1 LDAITVEILRN
12 KIASLVEEMHYHFYR
27 SGYSTIIRES
37 RDFSCVILDH
47 EGRLI
52 VAPPMFFH
60 APVYRHLVSR
70 IRAAYGCPTPCQ
82 AAQSHMG
89 AALPSAGLPGE
100 VEIGALA
107 ARIAGEAASPQAP
120 GGEFAVAE
128 RPPHVPPP
136 ASRESE
142 HRAAFADASFLSV
155 AGEGIRDG
163 DVFVSNHPY
172 EGGLPHVSDMA
183 FVAPVFADGK
193 IVAFAGSIAHKADL
207 GGAVAGSTSANA
219 TEMYQEGLLVP
230 PIKIRNA
237 GRPLPDI
244 ERLILANSRQPALV
258 RGDMNAQIAVT
269 QMGAA
274 RVKELC
280 ARFGADTLCQAF
292 AAILRASASG
302 LRGAIAKL
310 PSGVTAS
317 AEGFLDSDGV
327 VMDRPIKLAVTVT
340 VENGVVSF
348 DFSASAPQAA
358 GPVNLRPS
366 MVEACVFYC
375 LIGLL
380 DPKLAFNDGMRDG
393 VRLVF
398 APRTVVNAEPPAAVS
413 NYQMVNLKLVDVILE
428 ALAKLHPAR
437 AVANAGSSS
446 ALSIAWRQARPGQS
460 TMQYEIIGSAYGGG
474 SGYDGASATAT
485 HLSNLHIT
493 PIEIL
498 EAEFPCRITRF
509 DLVPDS
515 GGAGRW
521 RGGLSMRREY
531 ELLADAT
538 VIRRFD
544 KSRFPPQGLAAGGP
558 GGRSRFV
565 VRLGA
570 ADEFEAPAS
579 GRFELKAGER
589 FLVQSAGGG
598 GYGNPR
604 LRDRSA
610 IDRDMAEGYVSAAGT
625 AAGTAA
631 NRSTRE

>member
-1 LDAITVEILRN
+1 LDAITIEILRN

-37 RDFSCVILDH
+37 RDFSCVILDR

-60 APVYRHLVSR
+60 APVYRHLIGR
-70 IRAAYGCPTPCQ
+70 ILAVYGP
-82 AAQSHMG
+82 
-89 AALPSAGLPGE
+89 PSQPAPYPPPLVGKE
-100 VEIGALA
+100 
-107 ARIAGEAASPQAP
+107 P
-120 GGEFAVAE
+120 GG
-128 RPPHVPPP
+128 RH
-136 ASRESE
+136 
-142 HRAAFADASFLSV
+142 
-155 AGEGIRDG
+155 GEGTGVAIRDG

-183 FVAPVFADGK
+183 FVAPVFAGGK
-193 IVAFAGSIAHKADL
+193 VVAFAGSIAHKADL
-207 GGAVAGSTSANA
+207 GGTVAGSTSANA
-219 TEMYQEGLLVP
+219 TEMYQEGVLIP
-230 PIKIRNA
+230 PIKIRDA

-244 ERLILANSRQPALV
+244 ERLILGNSRQPALV

-280 ARFGADTLCQAF
+280 ARFGAETLCDAF
-292 AAILRASASG
+292 AAILRAAADG
-302 LRGAIAKL
+302 LRGALAKL
-310 PSGVTAS
+310 PSDATAQ
-317 AEGFLDSDGV
+317 AEGFLDGDGV
-327 VMDRPIKLAVTVT
+327 VMDRPIKLAVAVT
-340 VENGVVSF
+340 VGNGIVTF
-348 DFSASAPQAA
+348 DFSASDAQAA

-375 LIGLL
+375 LIGCL
-380 DPKLAFNDGMRDG
+380 DPRLAFNDGMRDV
-393 VRLVF
+393 VRFVF
-398 APRTVVNAEPPAAVS
+398 APRTVVNAQPPAAVS

-428 ALAKLHPAR
+428 ALAKFHPAR

-446 ALSIAWRQARPGQS
+446 ALSIAWRQGRPGQS

-474 SGYDGASATAT
+474 AGHDGASATAT

-515 GGAGRW
+515 GGAGEW

-544 KSRFPPQGLAAGGP
+544 KSRFPPQGLAGGGS

-570 ADEFEAPAS
+570 PDEVEAPAS
-579 GRFELKAGER
+579 GRYEMRAGER

-598 GYGNPR
+598 GYGEPQMR
-604 LRDRSA
+604 ERAA
-610 IDRDMAEGYVSAAGT
+610 IDRDIAEGYVSATLRGSAD
-625 AAGTAA
+625 A
-631 NRSTRE
+631 NDGCE

>member
-1 LDAITVEILRN
+1 LDAITIEILRN
-12 KIASLVEEMHYHFYR
+12 KIASLMEEMHYHFYR

-37 RDFSCVILDH
+37 RDFSCVILDRA
-47 EGRLI
+47 GRLI

-70 IRAAYGCPTPCQ
+70 IVAVYGRPTPRQ
-82 AAQSHMG
+82 AGQSHLG
-89 AALPSAGLPGE
+89 AALTSAGLPDE
-100 VEIGALA
+100 VAIGPLA
-107 ARIAGEAASPQAP
+107 APSPGEAASPP
-120 GGEFAVAE
+120 AVSGALAD
-128 RPPHVPPP
+128 RPAYDPVP
-136 ASRESE
+136 ASGESE
-142 HRAAFADASFLSV
+142 HRAAAADAMLLAAS
-155 AGEGIRDG
+155 GEAIQDG
-163 DVFVSNHPY
+163 DVFVCNHPY

-219 TEMYQEGLLVP
+219 TEMYQEGLLIP
-230 PIKIRNA
+230 PIKIRDA
-237 GRPLPDI
+237 GRPLPDV

-280 ARFGADTLCQAF
+280 GRFGAATLCEAF
-292 AAILRASASG
+292 AAILRAAANG
-302 LRGAIAKL
+302 LRAAIAKL
-310 PSGVTAS
+310 PAGVTAS

-327 VMDRPIKLAVTVT
+327 MTDRPIKLAVAVT
-340 VENGVVSF
+340 VEDDIGIF
-348 DFSASAPQAA
+348 DFSASDPQAA

-375 LIGLL
+375 LIGML
-380 DPKLAFNDGMRDG
+380 DPRLAFNDGMRDG

-428 ALAKLHPAR
+428 ALAKFHPAR

-446 ALSIAWRQARPGQS
+446 ALCIAWRQGRPGQS

-474 SGYDGASATAT
+474 TGHDGASATAT

-509 DLVPDS
+509 DLVADS

-570 ADEFEAPAS
+570 ADEREVPAS
-579 GRFELKAGER
+579 GRFEMKAGER
-589 FLVQSAGGG
+589 FVVQSAGGG
-598 GYGNPR
+598 GYGDPR

-610 IDRDMAEGYVSAAGT
+610 IDRDMAEGYVSAPR
-625 AAGTAA
+625 TAA
-631 NRSTRE
+631 NNRSRA

>member
-1 LDAITVEILRN
+1 LDPVTVEILRN

-37 RDFSCVILDH
+37 RDFSCVILDR

-60 APVYRHLVSR
+60 APVYRRLVGR
-70 IRAAYGCPTPCQ
+70 ILEVYGTFDSPDSPP
-82 AAQSHMG
+82 SS
-89 AALPSAGLPGE
+89 PSA
-100 VEIGALA
+100 
-107 ARIAGEAASPQAP
+107 AS
-120 GGEFAVAE
+120 GGG
-128 RPPHVPPP
+128 R
-136 ASRESE
+136 
-142 HRAAFADASFLSV
+142 
-155 AGEGIRDG
+155 GGGIRDG

-219 TEMYQEGLLVP
+219 TEMYQEGLLIP
-230 PIKIRNA
+230 PIKIREA

-244 ERLILANSRQPALV
+244 ERLILGNSRQPALV

-269 QMGAA
+269 EMGAA

-280 ARFGADTLCQAF
+280 ARFGAEALSNAF
-292 AAILRASASG
+292 AAILNAAAQG
-302 LRGAIAKL
+302 LRAAIAKL
-310 PSGVTAS
+310 PSGMTAS

-327 VMDRPIKLAVTVT
+327 VVDRPIRLAVAVK
-340 VENGVVSF
+340 VENGVVTF
-348 DFSASAPQAA
+348 DFSASDPQAT
-358 GPVNLRPS
+358 GPVNLRPA
-366 MVEACVFYC
+366 MVEACVFYS
-375 LIGLL
+375 LIGCL
-380 DPKLAFNDGMRDG
+380 DPKLAFNDGMRDV

-428 ALAKLHPAR
+428 ALAKFHPAR

-446 ALSIAWRQARPGQS
+446 ALSIAWRQGRPGQS

-474 SGYDGASATAT
+474 AGYDGASATAT

-515 GGAGRW
+515 GGAGQW

-544 KSRFPPQGLAAGGP
+544 KSRFPPQGLAGGRP

-565 VRLGA
+565 VRLGGP
-570 ADEFEAPAS
+570 DELEAPAS
-579 GRFELKAGER
+579 GRYEMKAGER
-589 FLVQSAGGG
+589 FLMQSAGGG
-598 GYGNPR
+598 GYGDPR
-604 LRDRSA
+604 LRDCRA
-610 IDRDMAEGYVSAAGT
+610 IDRDVAEGYVSATPGGS
-625 AAGTAA
+625 AAAYG
-631 NRSTRE
+631 RRES

>member
-37 RDFSCVILDH
+37 RDFSCVILDR

-60 APVYRHLVSR
+60 APVYRYLVSR
-70 IRAAYGCPTPCQ
+70 VLAVYGCPAPLQ
-82 AAQSHMG
+82 AEQSHSG
-89 AALPSAGLPGE
+89 AALTPAGSPGE
-100 VEIGALA
+100 VGRCGLGAQ
-107 ARIAGEAASPQAP
+107 IPGETASRQAP

-128 RPPHVPPP
+128 SLPHDGLA
-136 ASRESE
+136 ASRESAP
-142 HRAAFADASFLSV
+142 RASGPNAMPLPV
-155 AGEGIRDG
+155 NGEGIRDG

-183 FVAPVFADGK
+183 FVVPVFADGK

-219 TEMYQEGLLVP
+219 TEMYQEGLLIP
-230 PIKIRNA
+230 PIKIRDA
-237 GRPLPDI
+237 GRPLRDI
-244 ERLILANSRQPALV
+244 ERLILGNSRQPALV

-280 ARFGADTLCQAF
+280 ARFGAHILCEAF
-292 AAILRASASG
+292 AAILRGSANG
-302 LRGAIAKL
+302 LRTAIATL

-327 VMDRPIKLAVTVT
+327 VMDRPLKLAVTVT
-340 VENGVVSF
+340 VESGIVIF

-398 APRTVVNAEPPAAVS
+398 APRTIVNAEPPAAVS

-446 ALSIAWRQARPGQS
+446 ALSIAWQQGRPGQS
-460 TMQYEIIGSAYGGG
+460 TMQYEILGSAYGGG
-474 SGYDGASATAT
+474 TGYDGASATAT

-579 GRFELKAGER
+579 GRFEMKAGEC

-598 GYGNPR
+598 GYGDPR

-610 IDRDMAEGYVSAAGT
+610 VDRDMAEGYVSAA
-625 AAGTAA
+625 ATAA
-631 NRSTRE
+631 NRRE

>member
-1 LDAITVEILRN
+1 MDTNLDPITVEILRN

-37 RDFSCVILDH
+37 RDFSCVILDR

-60 APVYRHLVSR
+60 APVYRHLVGR
-70 IRAAYGCPTPCQ
+70 ILAIC
-82 AAQSHMG
+82 
-89 AALPSAGLPGE
+89 GE
-100 VEIGALA
+100 E
-107 ARIAGEAASPQAP
+107 
-120 GGEFAVAE
+120 
-128 RPPHVPPP
+128 
-136 ASRESE
+136 
-142 HRAAFADASFLSV
+142 
-155 AGEGIRDG
+155 IRDG

-183 FVAPVFADGK
+183 FVAPVFGDGK

-207 GGAVAGSTSANA
+207 GGTVAGSTSANA
-219 TEMYQEGLLVP
+219 TEMYHEGLLIP
-230 PIKIRNA
+230 PIRIRDA

-244 ERLILANSRQPALV
+244 ERLILGNSRQPALV

-274 RVKELC
+274 RMKELC
-280 ARFGADTLCQAF
+280 GRFGTATLCAAF
-292 AAILRASASG
+292 DAILKAAADG
-302 LRGAIAKL
+302 LRAAIAKL
-310 PSGVTAS
+310 PSGAAAS
-317 AEGFLDSDGV
+317 AEGFLDSDGIAV
-327 VMDRPIKLAVTVT
+327 DRPIKLAVTVA
-340 VENGVVSF
+340 VEDGVVAF
-348 DFSASAPQAA
+348 DFSACDAQAS

-375 LIGLL
+375 LIGCLA
-380 DPKLAFNDGMRDG
+380 PKLAFNDGMRDV
-393 VRLVF
+393 VRFVF

-428 ALAKLHPAR
+428 ALASFHPAR
-437 AVANAGSSS
+437 AIANAGSSS
-446 ALSIAWRQARPGQS
+446 ALGIAWRQGRPGQS

-474 SGYDGASATAT
+474 AGHDGASATAT

-544 KSRFPPQGLAAGGP
+544 KSRFPPQGLTGGAP

-570 ADEFEAPAS
+570 ADELEAPAS
-579 GRFELKAGER
+579 GRYEMRVGER

-598 GYGNPR
+598 GYGDPQMR
-604 LRDRSA
+604 ERAA
-610 IDRDMAEGYVSAAGT
+610 IDRDVAEGYVSTGAVDKERAG
-625 AAGTAA
+625 G
-631 NRSTRE
+631 

>member
-1 LDAITVEILRN
+1 MGAKLDAITIEILRN

-37 RDFSCVILDH
+37 RDFSCAILDR

-60 APVYRHLVSR
+60 APVYRHLIGR
-70 IRAAYGCPTPCQ
+70 ILAIYGPAAPPPYPPP
-82 AAQSHMG
+82 
-89 AALPSAGLPGE
+89 L
-100 VEIGALA
+100 
-107 ARIAGEAASPQAP
+107 AGEGQ
-120 GGEFAVAE
+120 GGG
-128 RPPHVPPP
+128 RG
-136 ASRESE
+136 
-142 HRAAFADASFLSV
+142 DGT
-155 AGEGIRDG
+155 GEGIRDG

-207 GGAVAGSTSANA
+207 GGTVAGSTSANA
-219 TEMYQEGLLVP
+219 TEMYQEGLLIP
-230 PIKIRNA
+230 PIKIRDA

-244 ERLILANSRQPALV
+244 GRLILGNSRQPALV

-280 ARFGADTLCQAF
+280 ARFGAETLCEAF
-292 AAILRASASG
+292 AAILKAAADG
-302 LRGAIAKL
+302 LRAAIAKL
-310 PSGVTAS
+310 PSGATAA
-317 AEGFLDSDGV
+317 AEGFLDGDGV
-327 VMDRPIKLAVTVT
+327 VMDRPIKLAVAVT
-340 VENGVVSF
+340 VEKGTVTFN
-348 DFSASAPQAA
+348 FSASDAQAA

-366 MVEACVFYC
+366 MVEACVFYG
-375 LIGLL
+375 LIGCL
-380 DPKLAFNDGMRDG
+380 DPRLAFNDGMRDV

-398 APRTVVNAEPPAAVS
+398 APRTVVNAEPPGAVS

-428 ALAKLHPAR
+428 ALGKFHPTR

-446 ALSIAWRQARPGQS
+446 ALSIAWRQGRPGQS

-474 SGYDGASATAT
+474 AGHDGASATAT

-515 GGAGRW
+515 GGAGEW

-544 KSRFPPQGLAAGGP
+544 KSRFPPQGLAGGGP

-570 ADEFEAPAS
+570 PDEFEAPAS
-579 GRFELKAGER
+579 GRYEMKAGER

-598 GYGNPR
+598 GYGDPQKR
-604 LRDRSA
+604 ERAA
-610 IDRDMAEGYVSAAGT
+610 IDRDIAEGYVSASTVNSDRAG
-625 AAGTAA
+625 G
-631 NRSTRE
+631 